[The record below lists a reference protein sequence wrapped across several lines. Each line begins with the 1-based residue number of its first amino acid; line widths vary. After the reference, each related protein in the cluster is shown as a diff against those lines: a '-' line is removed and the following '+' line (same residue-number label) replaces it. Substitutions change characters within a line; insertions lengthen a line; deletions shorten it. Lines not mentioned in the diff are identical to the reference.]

1 MTTSIYLAKLMGP
14 VFLAIG
20 LGLLLNAKTYRKL
33 AEEFV
38 ESSALIYLSGVLLM
52 LGGVA
57 LLLAHNVWT
66 LNWPFLITALGWLA
80 VIGGAV
86 RIIVPQGSQEIG
98 RDIVSSSIALT
109 IACVVWLAI
118 GVVLCF
124 FGYVW

>member
-14 VFLAIG
+14 VFLVVG

-38 ESSALIYLSGVLLM
+38 ESSALIYVSGVLLM
-52 LGGVA
+52 LGGTA

-86 RIIVPQGSQEIG
+86 RIVVPQGSQEIG

-109 IACVVWLAI
+109 
-118 GVVLCF
+118 
-124 FGYVW
+124 